1 MVNVQRSA
9 SLAAVLTLHVLACA
23 ALLSY
28 APARSA
34 LLAAAPIMVDL
45 IAPPKIEPRSE
56 PPVEIVPPK
65 PRPKPKPVV
74 KPLPKSLEP
83 SPVVTAPVETPSPAV
98 VAPPPEAPPPPPVAV
113 AQPEPVP
120 APVVEVSPPIFNAA
134 YLDNPQPRYPPLSR
148 RTGEQGRVVLR
159 VLVTPA
165 GSAQQIEV
173 RASSG
178 HARLDDAACEA
189 VRQWKF
195 VPAKRGEQP
204 VAAWVLIPV
213 SFRLDG

>member
-1 MVNVQRSA
+1 MESVHRSA
-9 SLAAVLTLHVLACA
+9 SLAAVLAIHAVAAA

-34 LLAAAPIMVDL
+34 LMAAAPIMVDL
-45 IAPPKIEPRSE
+45 ITPPKVESRPE
-56 PPVEIVPPK
+56 PPLEIMPPK

-74 KPLPKSLEP
+74 KPLPKPPEP

-98 VAPPPEAPPPPPVAV
+98 VAPPPEPPPVAL
-113 AQPEPVP
+113 ASPESAP
-120 APVVEVSPPIFNAA
+120 APVAEVSPPIFNAA

-148 RTGEQGRVVLR
+148 RIGEQGSVILR

-173 RASSG
+173 RDSSG
-178 HARLDDAACEA
+178 HARLDDAAREA

>member
-1 MVNVQRSA
+1 MHPPGTRSIA
-9 SLAAVLTLHVLACA
+9 VSATLALHAVVGA

-45 IAPPKIEPRSE
+45 IAPPKIEPKPE
-56 PPVEIVPPK
+56 APVEIVPPK
-65 PRPKPKPVV
+65 PRPKPVV
-74 KPLPKSLEP
+74 KPQPKPPEP
-83 SPVVTAPVETPSPAV
+83 LPVVTAPVETPSPIV
-98 VAPPPEAPPPPPVAV
+98 VAPPPEPPPPPQA
-113 AQPEPVP
+113 AIAPPEPLPPPV
-120 APVVEVSPPIFNAA
+120 VVEVSPPVFNAA

-148 RTGEQGRVVLR
+148 RIGEQGRVILR

-178 HARLDDAACEA
+178 HARLDHAAREA

>member
-1 MVNVQRSA
+1 MAVHA
-9 SLAAVLTLHVLACA
+9 LAVA

-45 IAPPKIEPRSE
+45 ITPPRVEPKPE
-56 PPVEIVPPK
+56 PPAEIVPPK
-65 PRPKPKPVV
+65 PKPVAKPLRKEQPKPPE
-74 KPLPKSLEP
+74 PL
-83 SPVVTAPVETPSPAV
+83 PVVTAPVETPSPAV
-98 VAPPPEAPPPPPVAV
+98 AAPPEPPPPPPVAL
-113 AQPEPVP
+113 AAPEPAPPP
-120 APVVEVSPPIFNAA
+120 AVEVTAPIFNAA

-148 RTGEQGRVVLR
+148 RIGEQGRVLLR
-159 VLVTPA
+159 VLVTPG
-165 GSAQQIEV
+165 GSAQEIEV

-178 HARLDDAACEA
+178 HARLDDAARDA

-195 VPAKRGEQP
+195 VPAKRGDQP

>member
-1 MVNVQRSA
+1 VIANSHRSA
-9 SLAAVLTLHVLACA
+9 SLAAVVALHALAAA

-34 LLAAAPIMVDL
+34 LIAVAPIMVDL
-45 IAPPKIEPRSE
+45 ITPPRVERKPE

-65 PRPKPKPVV
+65 PKPKPIA
-74 KPLPKSLEP
+74 KELPKPPEP
-83 SPVVTAPVETPSPAV
+83 LPVVTAPVETPSPVV
-98 VAPPPEAPPPPPVAV
+98 VAPPEPPPPPPVAL
-113 AQPEPVP
+113 AAPEPAP
-120 APVVEVSPPIFNAA
+120 APAAEVTPPIFNAA

-148 RTGEQGRVVLR
+148 RIGEQGRVLLR

-165 GSAQQIEV
+165 GSAQEIEV

-178 HARLDDAACEA
+178 HSRLDDAAREA

-195 VPAKRGEQP
+195 VPAKRGDQP

>member
-1 MVNVQRSA
+1 MVSVHRSA
-9 SLAAVLTLHVLACA
+9 SLAAVLAMHAVAAA

-34 LLAAAPIMVDL
+34 LMAAAPIMVDL
-45 IAPPKIEPRSE
+45 ITLPRIEPRPE

-65 PRPKPKPVV
+65 PRPRPKPVA
-74 KPLPKSLEP
+74 KALPKPPET
-83 SPVVTAPVETPSPAV
+83 SPVVTAPVETPSPMV
-98 VAPPPEAPPPPPVAV
+98 VAPPPEPPPPPPVAL
-113 AQPEPVP
+113 APPEPAP

-148 RTGEQGRVVLR
+148 RIGEQGRVILR

-165 GSAQQIEV
+165 GNAQQIEV
-173 RASSG
+173 RDSSG
-178 HARLDDAACEA
+178 HARLDDAAREA

>member
-1 MVNVQRSA
+1 MG
-9 SLAAVLTLHVLACA
+9 LAVVLAMHAVAAA

-34 LLAAAPIMVDL
+34 LLAAAAPIMVDL
-45 IAPPKIEPRSE
+45 ITPPRIEPRPE
-56 PPVEIVPPK
+56 PPVEILPPK
-65 PRPKPKPVV
+65 PRPRPKPAF
-74 KPLPKSLEP
+74 KPLPKPAEP
-83 SPVVTAPVETPSPAV
+83 LPTVTAPVETPSPVV
-98 VAPPPEAPPPPPVAV
+98 VAAPPEPTPQPPVAR
-113 AQPEPVP
+113 APSGPVP
-120 APVVEVSPPIFNAA
+120 APLAEVSPPIFNAA
-134 YLDNPQPRYPPLSR
+134 YLDNPQPRYPALSR
-148 RTGEQGRVVLR
+148 RIGEQGRVILR

-178 HARLDDAACEA
+178 HVRLDDAAREA

-195 VPAKRGEQP
+195 VAAKHGEQP

>member
-1 MVNVQRSA
+1 MSPRDARSIGIA
-9 SLAAVLTLHVLACA
+9 ATLALHAVVGA

-45 IAPPKIEPRSE
+45 ISPPEIEPKPE
-56 PPVEIVPPK
+56 VPVEIVPPK
-65 PRPKPKPVV
+65 PRPKPVV
-74 KPLPKSLEP
+74 KPQPKPPEP
-83 SPVVTAPVETPSPAV
+83 LPVVTAPVETPSPI
-98 VAPPPEAPPPPPVAV
+98 VAV
-113 AQPEPVP
+113 PPPEPVP
-120 APVVEVSPPIFNAA
+120 PPVVVEVSPPIFNAA

-148 RTGEQGRVVLR
+148 RIGEQGRVILR

-178 HARLDDAACEA
+178 HARLDDAAREA